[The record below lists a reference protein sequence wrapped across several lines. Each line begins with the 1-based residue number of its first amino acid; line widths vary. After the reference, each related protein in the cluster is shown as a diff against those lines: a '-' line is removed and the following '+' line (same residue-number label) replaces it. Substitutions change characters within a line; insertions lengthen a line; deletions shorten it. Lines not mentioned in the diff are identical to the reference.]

1 VSNSKATLKQRFYQG
16 MREYLVITAYLWVIF
31 ALFDIYK
38 AVLVKQYEINLVAK
52 SFAIINAL
60 ALAKVALV
68 ARELKFDQLLR
79 PKGKP
84 LIYPT
89 LLNAAAFAVLLFCFK
104 LLEEWA
110 VGAYHGK
117 TFSETVSE
125 FIGGSWQ
132 GMLCISLIFFVM
144 LIPFCAFAELGLAL
158 GEGKLVRFFFRRHP
172 QFEPDV
178 LSSNEAAKR

>member
-1 VSNSKATLKQRFYQG
+1 MSNTSPTLKQRFYHG

-38 AVLVKQYEINLVAK
+38 AVLLKQYQINLVAK

-60 ALAKVALV
+60 ALAKVALI
-68 ARELKFDQLLR
+68 ARELKFDQFLR

-89 LLNAAAFAVLLFCFK
+89 LINAAAFAALLFCFK

-117 TFSETVSE
+117 TFSETISE
-125 FIGGSWQ
+125 FVGGNWQ
-132 GMLCISLIFFVM
+132 GVLCISLIFFVM

-158 GEGKLVRFFFRRHP
+158 GEGKLVRFFFRTHP
-172 QFEPDV
+172 DFEA
-178 LSSNEAAKR
+178 ET